1 MRRKFPHLA
10 LCAGAWLAP
19 LILAPALWSHGGL
32 CKLTVLQA
40 PTLIVDPTCSTCD
53 GASVVLQLRNDGSQM
68 IKLDLTTGEF
78 KNKAG
83 DLLNAKAEFTPL
95 TSLLQGAVA
104 PRQVVKV
111 QMEVRNVREEGE
123 WATAINNRGVKIGET
138 RVVRTHLPFGV
149 RLDVPNPDQP
159 EISILRGTTVHLG
172 LKNDDAI
179 SYPLSWH
186 LTLEGRNGGAPTLGK
201 EASKTVSATG
211 NQASQAA
218 ELIALP
224 AKGQAQMN
232 FIPPKGWFYS
242 PWSSPCGWLCAV
254 LKNDDAHGHLMVR
267 LRPLDCAGC
276 SVSPDPPAKSFS
288 VNVHLAYCS
297 KNCQDFLGTLIVF
310 GVLLIG
316 ALFSVFVNFVIPN
329 ERRRTI
335 FKRQLNELDARIG
348 GLPVALASRLRVV
361 AAMELRNILARA
373 KLLTWSNPERETLA
387 AEISQD
393 LQSLSRRVD
402 LLEKL
407 GELRTRFEDLRVLA
421 QPPTLIDEV
430 EDLFEQSIEIL
441 QNLKLTEAQL
451 AAATT
456 NISGIDTRMRTFGQ
470 ANPDLVGSL
479 VESATQ
485 LKQDFAEGIG
495 QSPNLQ
501 HVRAALPGLFAQY
514 SDAPEKAEGYWP
526 AKYAEWDMIL
536 YKLRLVES
544 YVRLL
549 DARSPDDPTYQ
560 KIRSKGNDL
569 LGYLKT
575 FSSEALVS
583 ARRLVREMREDIF
596 REEIERRIRERR
608 LTIDWDRSEI
618 RRFDPV
624 QFSLRFSEP
633 AYNSAA
639 AKDEWTCTWDFGH
652 PPNPEWKGPQRNMT
666 ETGWSVSHYF
676 PEALEYQ
683 IKVSFR
689 HESEGELAKG
699 DRGTEPATLNATIT
713 VGPEKG
719 GTGTAP
725 RYLRPFRG
733 IRGGGFARFGLA
745 LGPALLALV
754 AGAKEQVLKMDCVP
768 ALIAI
773 FLLGFGSD
781 QVKNLLTQQ
790 KQ

>member
-1 MRRKFPHLA
+1 MRRKFPQLA
-10 LCAGAWLAP
+10 VRAGGWL
-19 LILAPALWSHGGL
+19 LSLMLAPALWSHAGL

-68 IKLDLTTGEF
+68 VKLDLTAGEF
-78 KNKAG
+78 KNRAG
-83 DLLNAKAEFTPL
+83 GLLAPKPQFTPL
-95 TSLLQGAVA
+95 TGLQNGEVA

-111 QMEVRNVREEGE
+111 QMEVRNVLEEGE
-123 WATAINNRGVKIGET
+123 WEADINNRGVSIGHIK
-138 RVVRTHLPFGV
+138 VIRTHLPLV
-149 RLDVPNPDQP
+149 IRLDVPNPDQP
-159 EISILRGTTVHLG
+159 EVSVLRCTPAHLG

-179 SYPLSWH
+179 SYPLGWQ
-186 LTLEGRNGGAPTLGK
+186 LTLEGRNGSAPTLEK
-201 EASKTVSATG
+201 EESKTESATR
-211 NQASQAA
+211 NQASQGA
-218 ELIALP
+218 ELVSLP
-224 AKGQAQMN
+224 AKGQAQVS
-232 FIPPKGWFYS
+232 FIPPNRWFYS

-254 LKNDDAHGHLMVR
+254 LKNDDVRGHLMVR
-267 LRPLDCAGC
+267 LRPLDCTGC
-276 SVSPDPPAKSFS
+276 SASPDRPAKSFS
-288 VNVHLAYCS
+288 ILVHLSYYS
-297 KNCQDFLGTLIVF
+297 KNCQDWLGTLIVI

-316 ALFSVFVNFVIPN
+316 ALFSVVVNFVIPN

-373 KLLTWSNPERETLA
+373 ERLSWSNPERDTLA
-387 AEISQD
+387 AEIPQD

-421 QPPTLIDEV
+421 QPPTLIDEL

-441 QNLKLTEAQL
+441 QNLKLTEDQL

-456 NISGIDTRMRTFGQ
+456 NISRIENSMRTFGQ
-470 ANPDLVGSL
+470 ANPDLVRSL
-479 VESATQ
+479 ADRATQ
-485 LKQDFAEGIG
+485 LKQDFAAGLG
-495 QSPNLQ
+495 QSPNLE
-501 HVRAALPGLFAQY
+501 HVREALPGLFAQY
-514 SDAPEKAEGYWP
+514 SDAPEKAEGYSP

-536 YKLRLVES
+536 YKLRLVEG

-549 DARSPDDPTYQ
+549 DARSPDDPTYE
-560 KIRSKGNDL
+560 KIRNKGTDL

-575 FSSEALVS
+575 FSSEALGS

-596 REEIERRIRERR
+596 REEIEGRIRERR
-608 LTIDWDRSEI
+608 LTIEWDRSEI
-618 RRFDPV
+618 RRFEPV
-624 QFSLRFSEP
+624 QFSLRFNEP

-652 PPNPEWKGPQRNMT
+652 PPNLAWKGPQRNMT
-666 ETGWSVSHYF
+666 ETGWTVSHYF
-676 PEALEYQ
+676 PKAQKYD
-683 IKVSFR
+683 IHVSFR
-689 HESEGELAKG
+689 HEREGELAKTDG
-699 DRGTEPATLNATIT
+699 GTEPATLNATVT

-719 GTGTAP
+719 EMGTTP
-725 RYLRPFRG
+725 RYLNPLRG
-733 IRGGGFARFGLA
+733 VPGGEFARFALA

-773 FLLGFGSD
+773 FLVGFGSD